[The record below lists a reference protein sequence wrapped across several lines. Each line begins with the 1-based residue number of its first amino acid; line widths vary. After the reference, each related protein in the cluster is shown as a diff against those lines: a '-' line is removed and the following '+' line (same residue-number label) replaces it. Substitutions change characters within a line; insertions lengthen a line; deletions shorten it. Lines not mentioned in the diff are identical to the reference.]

1 MTTMTNQ
8 TSVIDDAAFSV
19 RRTIHIGAPLAK
31 VWSAVTEPTLIS
43 RWFGQADFDGS
54 AAGAQGTLSWDD
66 YGSIPVRIEAVD
78 APRSI
83 TYRWSND
90 DALGKLPAE
99 VDDRNSTVFTFTLE
113 PDAGGT
119 RLSVVETGFE
129 NTSDPSANLESH
141 RGGWDSE
148 LDELVDLL
156 ESAA

>member
-1 MTTMTNQ
+1 MANP
-8 TSVIDDAAFSV
+8 TSVIDDATFSV
-19 RRTIHIGAPLAK
+19 RRTIHIAAPIEK
-31 VWSAVTEPTLIS
+31 VWEAITEPALIS
-43 RWFGQADFDGS
+43 RWFGRADFPS
-54 AAGAQGTLSWDD
+54 TKVGANGTLSWDD
-66 YGSIPVRIEAVD
+66 YGSIPVRIEAID

-90 DALGKLPAE
+90 DALGKLPAV
-99 VDDRNSTVFTFTLE
+99 VDDGDSTVFTFTLDTE
-113 PDAGGT
+113 DDGT

-129 NTSDPSANLESH
+129 TTSDPVANLESH